1 MPDAG
6 AADLVRL
13 HGERVGVDIAESV
26 ADFVDQ
32 NRQVAVGAVAEID
45 RQRIGS
51 AAKQPGIAQQQD
63 AAATE
68 TIPCSSAQRCA

>member
-13 HGERVGVDIAESV
+13 HGERVGLDIAESV

-32 NRQVAVGAVAEID
+32 KRQGAVDAVAEID
-45 RQRIGS
+45 RQRIES
-51 AAKQPGIAQQQD
+51 VA
-63 AAATE
+63 
-68 TIPCSSAQRCA
+68 SSGR